1 MNKRVVI
8 RIGAGTI
15 QAGYDATVQ
24 IGAEGLPPQ
33 AEMQARLPA
42 APDLPALYQRWRR
55 AYWQLGLPYR
65 LEAISGVT
73 NVSHASELEQCRL
86 LSRQVRERVH
96 HWLNG
101 EDFRPIREKILEQ
114 LSPQDTAR
122 ILLQTQD
129 PLLQRLPWY
138 ELEFFQRYRQAEVG
152 ICLPCYQQVNYKG
165 SRSAPVRIL
174 AVIGEATELNT
185 QTDCA
190 LLSELPNA
198 AITVLKGPDREAF
211 NRELWDER
219 GWDILFFA
227 GHSQSRPS
235 DKEER
240 ARGEI
245 VLNASDRLTIPQL
258 KHALKKAI
266 ERGLNT
272 AIFNSCDGLGLA
284 NDLADLHI
292 PQVLVMREP
301 VPDQVA
307 HAFLKG
313 FLKSFAAG
321 TTFYVAV
328 REAREQLQGLETRF
342 PCATWLPVIVQNL
355 AETPSTWQ
363 SLQGKIGTQP
373 MAETSSLHVRS
384 FHQDERSGELTRS
397 VEVPADREGS
407 NEERSLDQERRLS
420 WGRVQESPKERSLN
434 RENVWAIAAS
444 LSAAALVV
452 VLIMAM
458 RFLGLL
464 APAELRLYNLLLR
477 SRPAELPDPRL
488 LIITNTQTDMD
499 AMPSD
504 REDVS
509 LSDEALSSILTKLT
523 PLQPKIIGLDI
534 YRDFSADNPRLAQ
547 QLQETNNLIAI
558 CKAQT
563 EATERISPPPEINN
577 SARIGLSDFVGE
589 GPYEEMVRR
598 HLVRLAAEGSMANS
612 TGNATGDAT
621 AQAGPSDLSN
631 CQMAATFSTAIA
643 FRYLKEVKN
652 IPATD
657 DNVLAGAELP
667 YIRRSSFGGYA
678 GVDTRSDQI
687 LLNYRIV
694 KQPKQMN
701 CGDVYETPATC
712 LSVSDL
718 LARSP
723 DELRSLVENKIVLIG
738 TTAAGRD
745 PWITP
750 YTDLS
755 SAETSAETLP
765 ETFPET
771 PGVFL
776 QAQMV
781 SQLVSAGLE
790 ERSLMGSLTLWQE
803 VLWTC
808 GWALVGGGVGL
819 SVGFLKFGLRLLL
832 AEGLLVLATW
842 VWLSMGSVW
851 VPMLPSVWVPLLPSA
866 IAVPTVAI
874 VSRTARKAIGRQKGV
889 P

>member
-8 RIGAGTI
+8 KIGTGTI
-15 QAGYDATVQ
+15 QTGYAATVQ
-24 IGAEGLPPQ
+24 IGSEGLPPQ
-33 AEMQARLPA
+33 AETQARLPA
-42 APDLPALYQRWRR
+42 APDLPVLYQRWQQ

-65 LEAISGVT
+65 LEAIGGVT

-86 LSRQVRERVH
+86 LSHQVRERVH

-114 LSPQDTAR
+114 LNPQDTAR

-152 ICLPCYQQVNYKG
+152 ICLPCYQQVNYQG
-165 SRSAPVRIL
+165 SRSEPVRIL

-185 QTDCA
+185 QTDCK
-190 LLSELPNA
+190 LLGDLPNV
-198 AITVLKGPDREAF
+198 AITVLQGPNREAF
-211 NRELWDER
+211 NQELWDER

-227 GHSQSRPS
+227 GHSQSRPREAADS
-235 DKEER
+235 

-245 VLNASDRLTIPQL
+245 LLNECDRLTIPQL

-266 ERGLNT
+266 DRGLNT

-313 FLKSFAAG
+313 FLRSFATG
-321 TTFYVAV
+321 TAFYVAV
-328 REAREQLQGLETRF
+328 REAREQLQGLESRF

-355 AETPSTWQ
+355 AEMPPTWR
-363 SLQGKIGTQP
+363 SLQGKREAQP
-373 MAETSSLHVRS
+373 VIERASLHVRS
-384 FHQDERSGELTRS
+384 FHQGEQIPGELRRS
-397 VEVPADREGS
+397 VRVPDTGRLLDEDRE
-407 NEERSLDQERRLS
+407 LDKELDKKGGLEPAKS
-420 WGRVQESPKERSLN
+420 KEREIGKK
-434 RENVWAIAAS
+434 RIWAIAAS
-444 LSAAALVV
+444 LSATVLV
-452 VLIMAM
+452 LAM

-464 APAELRLYNLLLR
+464 APAELRLYDLSLR
-477 SRPAELPDPRL
+477 SRPAESSDPRL
-488 LIITNTQTDMD
+488 LIVTNTQTDMD

-504 REDVS
+504 REGVS
-509 LSDEALSSILTKLT
+509 LSDETLSAILTKLT
-523 PLQPKIIGLDI
+523 PLKPKIIGLDI
-534 YRDFSADNPRLAQ
+534 YRDFSANSPRLAQ
-547 QLQETNNLIAI
+547 QLRETNNLIAI
-558 CKAQT
+558 CKAKT
-563 EATERISPPPEINN
+563 ETTDKILPPPEIE
-577 SARIGLSDFVGE
+577 SAERIGLSDFVGE
-589 GPYEEMVRR
+589 GPYEGMVRR
-598 HLVRLAAEGSMANS
+598 HLVKLAPADSTANS
-612 TGNATGDAT
+612 TESSTESST
-621 AQAGPSDLSN
+621 AQASASDPAA
-631 CQMAATFSTAIA
+631 CQMPATFSAAIA
-643 FRYLKEVKN
+643 FRYLREIKN

-657 DNVLAGAELP
+657 DNVLGSARLP
-667 YIRRSSFGGYA
+667 YIRRASFGGYA
-678 GVDTRSDQI
+678 DVDTRSDQL

-694 KQPKQMN
+694 KQPAQMN

-712 LSVSDL
+712 ISVGDL
-718 LARSP
+718 LARP
-723 DELRSLVENKIVLIG
+723 PEQLRSLVENKIVLIG

-750 YTDLS
+750 YTQ
-755 SAETSAETLP
+755 SASK
-765 ETFPET
+765 ET

-776 QAQMV
+776 QAQMI
-781 SQLVSAGLE
+781 SQLVSAGLG
-790 ERSLMGSLTLWQE
+790 ERSLISSMTLWQE

-808 GWALVGGGVGL
+808 SWAAVGGGIGL

-832 AEGLLVLATW
+832 AEGLLVLTTW
-842 VWLSMGSVW
+842 LWLSV
-851 VPMLPSVWVPLLPSA
+851 PSVWVPLLPSA
-866 IAVPTVAI
+866 IAMPTAAI
-874 VSRTARKAIGRQKGV
+874 ASQTARKIADRQTNKQRKGV